1 MTDTPSR
8 PPDAPNIQGHQKVV
22 AVGVVGMV
30 ALLIVTGIAI
40 FAAPAMLDRA
50 RPGSAVMAPDGV
62 QEVTVEVANG
72 IYEPNV
78 IRAKAGVPLR
88 LRVDVRERHSC
99 ATKLL
104 VPDLG
109 LDFDLPA
116 GGTAVLTIPASKP
129 GAYLF
134 TCGQKMVKGSIVLE

>member
-1 MTDTPSR
+1 MTDAPSR
-8 PPDAPNIQGHQKVV
+8 PPDAPPAQGHQKII

-30 ALLIVTGIAI
+30 ALLIVTGVAI
-40 FAAPAMLDRA
+40 FAAPGMLDRA
-50 RPGSAVMAPDGV
+50 RPGAAAAAPDGA

-88 LRVDVRERHSC
+88 LRVTVRERHSC

-109 LDFDLPA
+109 LAFDLPP
-116 GGTAVLTIPASKP
+116 GGTTVLTIPASKA

-134 TCGQKMVKGSIVLE
+134 VCGMKMVKGSIVLE